1 MHFCQND
8 KVKCT
13 PIFEK
18 FVENVRGM
26 LYNKTHIHHSHITG
40 DIIGYLNSFCNS
52 KVRENK
58 KKINVIAY
66 ILFRFDFFFL
76 LKGIRAGS
84 WRTRDISIGGKNPTD
99 INFAHIRNQ
108 VVFIDSVKYFQQ
120 SLGTLANKM
129 TDKEKLAIKKEC
141 KKFILRDESLSRKF
155 SACTKEDQEWVL
167 NYLSTGKGTIP
178 YEMITRYDS
187 LDISP
192 EDGNFF
198 LLHHFYSHLK
208 DIVMTR
214 EEYDNVKKFYR
225 TLKLKDLAELNKIYN
240 IQDTVTL
247 CEIFE
252 QRSSHLQKLFK
263 FNPRKCNSASSFS
276 DCVHRDKSKC
286 LLAFPTE
293 AEHVRIFEKTLIG
306 GFSCVNRR
314 LAFDTKI
321 LCSNKENKKTI
332 FDLEINREKQMKRIS
347 TKILKTDENNQYGQA
362 MMKPLP

>member
-1 MHFCQND
+1 MHFRQND

-99 INFAHIRNQ
+99 INFAHIWNQ

-120 SLGTLANKM
+120 SLGTSANKM
-129 TDKEKLAIKKEC
+129 TDKEKFVIKKEY

-155 SACTKEDQEWVL
+155 NACRKEDQEWVL

-187 LDISP
+187 
-192 EDGNFF
+192 
-198 LLHHFYSHLK
+198 
-208 DIVMTR
+208 
-214 EEYDNVKKFYR
+214 
-225 TLKLKDLAELNKIYN
+225 
-240 IQDTVTL
+240 
-247 CEIFE
+247 
-252 QRSSHLQKLFK
+252 
-263 FNPRKCNSASSFS
+263 
-276 DCVHRDKSKC
+276 
-286 LLAFPTE
+286 
-293 AEHVRIFEKTLIG
+293 
-306 GFSCVNRR
+306 
-314 LAFDTKI
+314 
-321 LCSNKENKKTI
+321 
-332 FDLEINREKQMKRIS
+332 
-347 TKILKTDENNQYGQA
+347 
-362 MMKPLP
+362 